1 MKLFITLLIIFSVSH
16 VFAQQSVLSAGTDA
30 SGVGGSISFSVGQ
43 IDYLSID
50 AANGSVYQGVQQP
63 YELFVSGVI
72 EMNDLDITIFPNP
85 TTGKFFVSIE
95 QLQGSKSFKVFDLS
109 GQLIRG
115 GTINAPLQSVDI
127 SSFSA
132 GIYFIQILSSDTVVK
147 TVKVIKN

>member
-1 MKLFITLLIIFSVSH
+1 MKLFITLLTIFSASH
-16 VFAQQSVLSAGTDA
+16 VFAQQSVLSAGIDA

-50 AANGSVYQGVQQP
+50 AANDSVYQGVQQP

-95 QLQGSKSFKVFDLS
+95 QLQGINSFKVLDLS